1 MQGADVGVMPQF
13 CNMAVQWIHRQTRGG
28 GGGTGVLL
36 GFKGG
41 SAELPTRW
49 DGDRVEGV
57 YLALRKVI

>member
-13 CNMAVQWIHRQTRGG
+13 CNMAVQWIHRQTEGG
-28 GGGTGVLL
+28 GGSRGVAWIQR
-36 GFKGG
+36 F
-41 SAELPTRW
+41 AELPTRW